1 MKTLELFEADT
12 RRWPKAQGRE
22 TPPTKEMIRWL
33 TRFTMKNVSG
43 YVPYD
48 DKNYWVDEKDG
59 RLCAYQTTSL
69 YFRKVTDLF
78 LPPFKMKEA
87 GWVGF
92 DNTCDFSDFSWLP
105 EKMNTLVF
113 LNSSVK
119 SLKGIHKSV
128 KEVKELYIGKK
139 TKNGQLDVARIQT
152 VGAIRNNVLKS
163 EDHALYT
170 AIKLLQKCKKENLD
184 ILDIQDA
191 FIDAKM
197 EKFL

>member
-1 MKTLELFEADT
+1 MKTLDLFEVEA

-33 TRFTMKNVSG
+33 TRFTHDNVSG

-48 DKNYWVDEKDG
+48 NKNYWVDEKDG

-78 LPPFKMKEA
+78 LPPFKIKEA

-92 DNTCDFSDFSWLP
+92 DNTCEFTDFSWLP
-105 EKMNTLVF
+105 EKMSTLVF
-113 LNSSVK
+113 LNSKVK
-119 SLKGIHKSV
+119 TLKGIHKYV
-128 KEVKELYIGKK
+128 KEVKEFYIGKYV
-139 TKNGQLDVARIQT
+139 KNGLLDVARIQN

-163 EDHALYT
+163 EDHALFA
-170 AIKLLQKCKKENLD
+170 AIKLLQQCKKDNLD
-184 ILDIQDA
+184 VLDTQDE
-191 FIDAKM
+191 FINAGM